1 MLRPESCEPSVHQ
14 GQSPAVHEAHFHEH
28 RFPCQRAWRVL
39 HAGPWAML
47 LGRVSSRRGPDWTS
61 LPAVVKA
68 EMDSRVTLLAP
79 VSQASTRGSP
89 RPWRKS
95 HGSSRRGNRWE
106 LSSRTSI
113 LKPDRSGQIACE
125 MLVDSL
131 RGLFAGIE
139 VVLLDAA
146 VWGTVSRSRPRSHHI
161 SYPDLYEVT

>member
-1 MLRPESCEPSVHQ
+1 MDKVPWFL
-14 GQSPAVHEAHFHEH
+14 EA
-28 RFPCQRAWRVL
+28 RKP
-39 HAGPWAML
+39 
-47 LGRVSSRRGPDWTS
+47 LGAIIEEV
-61 LPAVVKA
+61 A
-68 EMDSRVTLLAP
+68 
-79 VSQASTRGSP
+79 
-89 RPWRKS
+89 
-95 HGSSRRGNRWE
+95 
-106 LSSRTSI
+106 SI